1 MQAVAQLGDVDV
13 YTSAFRPMRNTISGA
28 TGRTLMKLL
37 VHSDSG
43 RVVVGLPVC
52 RLMKAASAARPSRRL
67 FLPSLLYTVAT
78 RAPRACR

>member
-43 RVVVGLPVC
+43 RVVGAHMVSEGEQGQLRGVGTGAGV
-52 RLMKAASAARPSRRL
+52 RRP
-67 FLPSLLYTVAT
+67 LLTLQL
-78 RAPRACR
+78 RSQGGWD